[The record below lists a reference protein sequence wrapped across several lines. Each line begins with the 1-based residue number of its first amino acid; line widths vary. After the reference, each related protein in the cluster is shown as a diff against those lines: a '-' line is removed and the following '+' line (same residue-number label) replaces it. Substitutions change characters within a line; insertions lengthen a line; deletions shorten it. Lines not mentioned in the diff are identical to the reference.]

1 MAIQTTK
8 EVIRQLQQVIQT
20 QQLQVA
26 AQSRFHPVIGV
37 QSVQNAAVVGP
48 GASNTQGVVHNIPS
62 TSGTGDTGAATKPP
76 SPDFDF
82 SYKVKIINPNKKS
95 DVVVRQL
102 NRLKS
107 KFKSVREL
115 RMRLIDDFSEHVPN
129 TVDFTIGYFDGSQQA
144 KTWLVSSDDLET
156 MYQKYPKGG
165 NIMFWCDAK
174 SAESESTHTQ
184 KRKRDAKDGPGRRQE
199 REEEVESTYKELV
212 EKHSGKFDTP
222 RLRLWARMMCSG
234 LHDDFDNPP
243 NVPAFSGNTPKRPRR
258 ESLSEAISGAAVAI
272 AETIKGSSP
281 CPPPPQLPTG
291 ISPGK
296 AVDLRMKNFEQLRF
310 LQKLYEDGILSE
322 HEFLEQKGNILSSLR
337 KL

>member
-1 MAIQTTK
+1 MQTTQ

-37 QSVQNAAVVGP
+37 QSMQNAAVVGP

-129 TVDFTIGYFDGSQQA
+129 TVDFTIDGSQQA

-165 NIMFWCDAK
+165 ILCFGVMQNQPSLKALTLKKGNQMLRMDPEDARRGRKKLSRLIK
-174 SAESESTHTQ
+174 SWLKSILVSLIHQ
-184 KRKRDAKDGPGRRQE
+184 GSVCGPG
-199 REEEVESTYKELV
+199 
-212 EKHSGKFDTP
+212 
-222 RLRLWARMMCSG
+222 
-234 LHDDFDNPP
+234 
-243 NVPAFSGNTPKRPRR
+243 
-258 ESLSEAISGAAVAI
+258 
-272 AETIKGSSP
+272 
-281 CPPPPQLPTG
+281 
-291 ISPGK
+291 
-296 AVDLRMKNFEQLRF
+296 
-310 LQKLYEDGILSE
+310 
-322 HEFLEQKGNILSSLR
+322 
-337 KL
+337 